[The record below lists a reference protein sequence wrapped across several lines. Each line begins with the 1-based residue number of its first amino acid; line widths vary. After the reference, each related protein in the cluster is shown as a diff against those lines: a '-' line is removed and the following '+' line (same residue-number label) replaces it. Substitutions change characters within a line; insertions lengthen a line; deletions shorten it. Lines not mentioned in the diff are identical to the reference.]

1 MLGSGW
7 REGVDCGILGYRIK
21 AADTHGVSTGTD
33 ASSTDFLD
41 L

>member
-7 REGVDCGILGYRIK
+7 GEGVDCGILGYQIK
-21 AADTHGVSTGTD
+21 AADTHGVSTAAD
-33 ASSTDFLD
+33 ASSADFLD